1 MDISPPQLLNTDVYV
16 SGDVTIDPSAAIA
29 PGVVLRADPEAQIV
43 IGAGVCIGKEVI
55 LHAHQGILEIE
66 TGAILGAKVLVVGAG
81 KIGENAC
88 IGSETTLLAIA
99 IEPKQ
104 VIPPGSL
111 IGDTSRVLPPEEPPK
126 VESTV
131 SEPQAAVV
139 STPEPVKPSFPE
151 PEIPSVSKQE
161 TVKPVPPKPQVV
173 PVSTPELVK
182 PAFPNPYLIAV
193 SKQETVKPAPPEPQ
207 VTPVSREEN
216 GEPDPPQVQEETPG
230 QLEQPQPP
238 MPPIIYGKDHLSQLL
253 DSLLPH
259 RKAFN
264 SHQSSVT
271 SDQLKGTG

>member
-29 PGVVLRADPEAQIV
+29 PGVVLRAEPDAQIV
-43 IGAGVCIGKEVI
+43 IGAGVCIGKEAI
-55 LHAHQGILEIE
+55 LHAYEGILEIE

-111 IGDTSRVLPPEEPPK
+111 IGDKSRVMEQEE
-126 VESTV
+126 S
-131 SEPQAAVV
+131 SN
-139 STPEPVKPSFPE
+139 VKPVPPAPE
-151 PEIPSVSKQE
+151 VIE
-161 TVKPVPPKPQVV
+161 TVKPVPPKPQVP
-173 PVSTPELVK
+173 PVSAAETIK

-193 SKQETVKPAPPEPQ
+193 SKQETVKPVPPEPE
-207 VTPVSREEN
+207 VAPVSLEEN
-216 GEPDPPQVQEETPG
+216 VEPDPPQVQEEPPG
-230 QLEQPQPP
+230 QLEQPQSSV
-238 MPPIIYGKDHLSQLL
+238 PPIIYGKDHLSQLL

-264 SHQSSVT
+264 GNSQ
-271 SDQLKGTG
+271 KN